1 MTAPRIREADNDKEM
16 AKLVDDF
23 FTQGFT
29 IKEQGTEST
38 LMKKKS
44 WGSGAGWVVSIVV
57 ALLLLLPTIGFSLL
71 IPIVYAIYAHYTAPE
86 VLIRIAQA

>member
-1 MTAPRIREADNDKEM
+1 MVAPRIREVSDDKEM

-29 IKEQGTEST
+29 IKEQGIEST
-38 LMKKKS
+38 LLKKKS
-44 WGSGAGWVVSIVV
+44 WGSGAGWIVSIVV

-71 IPIVYAIYAHYTAPE
+71 IPIVYAIYAHYSSSE